1 MRSIVKWAIKN
12 SPAMNTILIASLI
25 VGTISMV
32 IMRREVFP
40 AFALEVV
47 LVSVPFPGS
56 TPEEVEDGICQKIE
70 SAVFNV
76 EGVKKMTSVAKEGFG
91 FVVLELNSNVKDVQ
105 KVLNEVR
112 SQIQQIQAF
121 LPPRA
126 EDPEVKQIVFRQ
138 PAISVGVIGPELSD
152 AAPRDGPEALERE
165 RQLRQLAE
173 DVRQDIL
180 NLRAR
185 PPTNPVRHFFAP
197 LFQPKGL
204 AITSAEIAGS
214 RPYEIAI
221 EVSED
226 KLREFDISLRQ
237 FSQAVRQQNINVPGG
252 KMETANQELL
262 LRGDNKR
269 EIGAGI
275 AQLPVITRPSGD
287 VVTVGEMAEVI
298 DGFEETTAVNLING
312 REGLVIEISK
322 TNEEDLFTVVEA
334 VKGYVAERKVP
345 HGYELKVW
353 GDVSVDVKDRID
365 LLSRNGIQ
373 GLILVFIVLAIFLEL
388 RLAFWVAMGIPISI
402 LGAGFVLLA
411 FDQTLNMLSMFA
423 FLMALGIV
431 VDDAIVVG
439 ENIYIKRQAGMPYL
453 QAAIEGT
460 VEVLPSV
467 AASVTTTII
476 AFMPLFYVVGV
487 MGKFISIMPL
497 AVIAMLV
504 ISLLEST
511 FVLPAHLAHDDNLF
525 TKIIGL
531 VFYIFKPVVVVLAW
545 VNQRASAGL
554 AWVID
559 RLYSPL
565 LYYCLNNKPVVVCS
579 MLGGI
584 AMMIGLGAAGFL
596 QIGFFPKLDG
606 RKISATLA
614 FPNGTAGD
622 FAQDAAAD
630 LRDAFLEL
638 DREIQKTATPN
649 FPDGH
654 PSVVDNLYEKVGES
668 GDPLRGPTGVT
679 NGSHVATVSVLL
691 TQPGDRDITVRQMI
705 ARWRDKVKKI
715 SGTEALKF
723 DAQSMGPGGSAIEFK
738 ILSDDK
744 SVEYIEQAI
753 EESKAYLAT
762 QVGVIDIEDDAR
774 MGKWELNLR
783 LTEEGQASGLDEA
796 AVAETIR
803 AAYFGDEVMRL
814 QRGRHEVKL
823 MVRYPRDARV
833 SMDGLNDLRI
843 RDSQGVERPLV
854 EVAEITFKQ
863 KVAEINRLNQ
873 RRSVTVVADV
883 DKTKANAAKIIAEMR
898 ASFVPELLERYKS
911 SYGANLSFNWEGEQ
925 QQTQESI
932 TSILTGFGVALL
944 CMYVLL
950 TLEFRSYIQ
959 PLIIMAIIPFAW
971 AGAFLGHAIFG
982 MEVTLFSLFGM
993 IALTGVVVNDS
1004 IVLVDFINARVRGG
1018 TPLFEALMS
1027 AGKRRFRPILLTSMT
1042 TIAGLFPMLLE
1053 TSLQA
1058 QVLIPMAISLIFGL
1072 LFGTLLILVLVPV
1085 FYDIYALA
1093 LWFVGTELIPDDP
1106 EGHAAAPNI
1115 NRGPDA
1121 ATV

>member
-32 IMRREVFP
+32 ILRREVFP

-56 TPEEVEDGICQKIE
+56 TPEEVEEGICQKVE
-70 SAVFNV
+70 SAVGNV
-76 EGVKKMTSVAKEGFG
+76 EGVNKMTSVAAEGFG
-91 FVVLELNSNVKDVQ
+91 YVILELNSNVKDVQ

-112 SQIQQIQAF
+112 SQIQQIQSF

-126 EDPEVKQIVFRQ
+126 EDPDVKQIIFRKG
-138 PAISVGVIGPELSD
+138 AISVGVIGPELSD
-152 AAPRDGPEALERE
+152 SAPRDGPEALQRE
-165 RQLRQLAE
+165 LQLRQLAE
-173 DVRQDIL
+173 DIRQDLL
-180 NLRAR
+180 NLRAT
-185 PPTNPVRHFFAP
+185 PPANPVRRLFAP

-204 AITSAEIAGS
+204 AISSAEIAGS
-214 RPYEIAI
+214 RPYEVAI

-226 KLREFDISLRQ
+226 KLREFGISLRQ
-237 FSQAVRQQNINVPGG
+237 FSQIVRQQNINTPGG

-269 EIGAGI
+269 EVGKGI
-275 AQLPVITRPSGD
+275 AELPIITRSSGD
-287 VVTVGEMAEVI
+287 VVTVGEMATVI
-298 DGFEETTAVNLING
+298 DGFAETTAVNRVNG

-322 TNEEDLFTVVEA
+322 TNEEDLFTVVET
-334 VKGYVAERKVP
+334 VKKYVAERKMP
-345 HGYELKVW
+345 QGYTLETW
-353 GDVSVDVKDRID
+353 GDDSIDVKDRID

-373 GLILVFIVLAIFLEL
+373 GLILVFIVLAVFLDL

-411 FDQTLNMLSMFA
+411 FGQTLNMLSMFA

-439 ENIYIKRQAGMPYL
+439 ENIFIKREEGLPYL
-453 QAAIEGT
+453 KAAIEGT

-467 AASVTTTII
+467 AASVSTTII

-487 MGKFISIMPL
+487 MGKFIAIMPL

-511 FVLPAHLAHDDNLF
+511 FVLPAHLAHDENLF
-525 TKIIGL
+525 TKTLGI
-531 VFYIFKPVVVVLAW
+531 VFYVFKPFIVVLTW
-545 VNQRASAGL
+545 INRKASGGL
-554 AWVID
+554 QWLID
-559 RLYSPL
+559 CFYQPL
-565 LYYCLNNKPVVVCS
+565 LYYSLNNKLVVVCA

-584 AMMIGLGAAGFL
+584 AMMIGLAIAGFL
-596 QIGFFPKLDG
+596 QIGFFPNIDG
-606 RKISATLA
+606 RQISATIA
-614 FPNGTAGD
+614 FPNGTGGD
-622 FAQDAAAD
+622 FAENAAAE
-630 LRDAFLEL
+630 LRDAFLEV
-638 DREIQKTATPN
+638 DRENQGTLTVN

-654 PSVVDNLYEKVGES
+654 PSVVGNLYEKVGES
-668 GDPLRGPTGVT
+668 GDRLRGPTGVT
-679 NGSHVATVSVLL
+679 NGSHVATVAVLL
-691 TQPGDRDITVRQMI
+691 TQPGERDVTVRELI
-705 ARWRDKVKKI
+705 ARWRKKVKKI

-723 DAQSMGPGGSAIEFK
+723 DAQSMGPGGAAVEYK

-744 SVEYIEQAI
+744 SVAYIEQAV

-762 QVGVIDIEDDAR
+762 QVGVTDIEDDSR
-774 MGKWELNLR
+774 MGKWELSLK

-823 MVRYPRDARV
+823 MVRYPRASRI
-833 SMDGLNDLRI
+833 SMEGLESLRI
-843 RDSQGVERPLV
+843 RDDQGVERPLV
-854 EVAEITFKQ
+854 EVADVEFKR

-873 RRSVTVVADV
+873 RRSVTVTADV
-883 DKTKANAAKIIAEMR
+883 DKAIGNAASIVAEMQNN
-898 ASFVPELLERYKS
+898 FVPKLVERYKNE
-911 SYGANLSFNWEGEQ
+911 YGANLEFNWEGEAQ
-925 QQTQESI
+925 QNQESI
-932 TSILTGFGVALL
+932 TSILIGFGVALL

-950 TLEFRSYIQ
+950 TFEFRSYIQ

-971 AGAFLGHAIFG
+971 AGAFLGHGIFG

-993 IALTGVVVNDS
+993 ISLTGVVVNDS
-1004 IVLVDFINARVRGG
+1004 IVLVDFINARVRSG
-1018 TPLFEALMS
+1018 TPLFEALMT

-1042 TIAGLFPMLLE
+1042 TIAGLLPMLLE

-1058 QVLIPMAISLIFGL
+1058 QVLIPMAVSLIFGL

-1085 FYDIYALA
+1085 FYDIYALV
-1093 LWFVGTELIPDDP
+1093 LSWFQIPLVPHEEDDDVEAMPVPQAVG
-1106 EGHAAAPNI
+1106 
-1115 NRGPDA
+1115 
-1121 ATV
+1121 